1 MLLLQREEGDAFL
14 LNLPIIFLLT
24 NAELKMK
31 QRERTDK
38 SDPPPPNAQAVIVF
52 TTLRGLF
59 FTRDKSCGSLKH
71 THEDV
76 NSGRLLS
83 QQ

>member
-38 SDPPPPNAQAVIVF
+38 SDPPPPQCTGCDRFHNTEGVVF
-52 TTLRGLF
+52 HTRQELRQ
-59 FTRDKSCGSLKH
+59 S
-71 THEDV
+71 
-76 NSGRLLS
+76 
-83 QQ
+83 